1 MDPIPAIQSMHRWE
15 AYFSAPE
22 GSSAFQFLYGKDSEA
37 LQVERYR
44 RVLCGFAARFG
55 EFPVALISAPGR
67 TELCGNHTDHQHGRV
82 LAAAV
87 SLDLIAAVHPNEG
100 STMRVCSEGFGEAT
114 VSLENLAPCAAECGT
129 SAALVRGVAAALRR
143 AGFRAGG
150 FDAFILSDVPQGSGL
165 SSSAAFEILLG
176 TIHNILFNAGTIPP
190 IELAKAGQTAENA
203 YFGKPCGLMDQ
214 AASALGG
221 AHCIDFANPDCPDA
235 RKVPCDFD
243 THGVSLL
250 LTQAAAM
257 QDLRRNM
264 PTSLRKCVP
273 LQNASAAR
281 YCARY
286 PPQRSVQNFLCCAG
300 AYPTAPFCA
309 QCTFLRKTN
318 VCCKWRKHCKRGTWR
333 LTAKACWLPVHPLW
347 RCCKMSIRFPPLQS
361 GAYPLRLHSQK
372 IALAH
377 AAAHGVCMAAALQAQ
392 SRLLCRMHR
401 RILSALSLEAYSE
414 LNIVRRLWCAQW
426 VAGRCLQCA
435 FFIVDTFFIIFLLQE
450 AYFEL
455 ADSLPAFLISNL
467 FFAFQ
472 SCTFR
477 SITNF

>member
-1 MDPIPAIQSMHRWE
+1 MNPIPAIQSMHRWE

-87 SLDLIAAVHPNEG
+87 SLDLIAAVRPNEG

-114 VSLENLAPCAAECGT
+114 VSLENLAPRAAECGT

-176 TIHNILFNAGTIPP
+176 TIHNILFNTGTIPP

-214 AASALGG
+214 AACAVGG
-221 AHCIDFANPDCPDA
+221 FAYMDF
-235 RKVPCDFD
+235 
-243 THGVSLL
+243 
-250 LTQAAAM
+250 
-257 QDLRRNM
+257 
-264 PTSLRKCVP
+264 
-273 LQNASAAR
+273 ASAAE
-281 YCARY
+281 
-286 PPQRSVQNFLCCAG
+286 PEIE
-300 AYPTAPFCA
+300 
-309 QCTFLRKTN
+309 K
-318 VCCKWRKHCKRGTWR
+318 
-333 LTAKACWLPVHPLW
+333 
-347 RCCKMSIRFPPLQS
+347 
-361 GAYPLRLHSQK
+361 
-372 IALAH
+372 
-377 AAAHGVCMAAALQAQ
+377 
-392 SRLLCRMHR
+392 
-401 RILSALSLEAYSE
+401 LSLE
-414 LNIVRRLWCAQW
+414 LGGRMLCIVNTGGNHADLTDDYASIPAEMKA
-426 VAGRCLQCA
+426 VAAVFGKNCLREVDEAA
-435 FFIVDTFFIIFLLQE
+435 FY
-450 AYFEL
+450 A
-455 ADSLPAFLISNL
+455 SLPALRETCGDRAVLRAIH
-467 FFAFQ
+467 FFAENERVYAQRACIRAGDTEGFLSLVRESGDSSFKYLQ
-472 SCTFR
+472 NIYTVKNVGEQGLSLALALCGRLGAVCRVHGGGFAGTVQAYVEKSRAEVFR
-477 SITNF
+477 DTLSAVFGESACLFLSFRPYGAVRVEQTRILEGETAFDV

>member
-1 MDPIPAIQSMHRWE
+1 MNPIPAIQSMHRWE

-87 SLDLIAAVHPNEG
+87 SLDLSAAVHPNEG

-176 TIHNILFNAGTIPP
+176 TIHNILFNTGTIPP

-214 AASALGG
+214 AASAQGG
-221 AHCIDFANPDCPDA
+221 A
-235 RKVPCDFD
+235 PC
-243 THGVSLL
+243 
-250 LTQAAAM
+250 
-257 QDLRRNM
+257 
-264 PTSLRKCVP
+264 C
-273 LQNASAAR
+273 
-281 YCARY
+281 
-286 PPQRSVQNFLCCAG
+286 
-300 AYPTAPFCA
+300 
-309 QCTFLRKTN
+309 
-318 VCCKWRKHCKRGTWR
+318 
-333 LTAKACWLPVHPLW
+333 
-347 RCCKMSIRFPPLQS
+347 
-361 GAYPLRLHSQK
+361 
-372 IALAH
+372 
-377 AAAHGVCMAAALQAQ
+377 
-392 SRLLCRMHR
+392 
-401 RILSALSLEAYSE
+401 
-414 LNIVRRLWCAQW
+414 
-426 VAGRCLQCA
+426 
-435 FFIVDTFFIIFLLQE
+435 
-450 AYFEL
+450 
-455 ADSLPAFLISNL
+455 
-467 FFAFQ
+467 
-472 SCTFR
+472 
-477 SITNF
+477 